1 LRFSYIAS
9 EKKAASLIPKPPLEG
24 KIKEKKR
31 KEEEK
36 KTPISHSFPSSPSK
50 AQNFGL

>member
-1 LRFSYIAS
+1 VR
-9 EKKAASLIPKPPLEG
+9 KKAASLIPKPPLEG

-36 KTPISHSFPSSPSK
+36 KTPISHSFPNSPLK
-50 AQNFGL
+50 GPKFDNL